1 MNNQRGFTLLELII
15 VAVVVSI
22 LAVVLAP
29 LALSSLRAYD
39 QTLNDLIVLDK
50 LRYSTERL
58 AREIREVNWDKTTGF
73 VFTAQTGSL
82 AFTRSQWNSDGTLNT
97 AVPVIICY
105 SGTTV
110 SFAYANSCTGAHT
123 LTDQLNTLS
132 FAFYDKDGAVTA
144 AATAIRSV
152 QISLTLQKS
161 ITGPFYSQRTRV
173 ELKNYDNS

>member
-1 MNNQRGFTLLELII
+1 MNNKRGFTLIELVI

-22 LAVVLAP
+22 LAAVLAP

-39 QTLNDLIVLDK
+39 ETLKDLIVLDK

-58 AREIREVNWDKTTGF
+58 AREIREVNWDKTNGF
-73 VFTAQTGSL
+73 AFTAQTGSL
-82 AFTRSQWNSDGTLNT
+82 AFTRSLWDSSGNLNT

-105 SGTTV
+105 SGSTV
-110 SFAYANSCTGAHT
+110 SLNYSSSCTGANT
-123 LTDQLNTLS
+123 LTDQFNALS
-132 FAFYDKDGAVTA
+132 FAFYDKDGKGTAV
-144 AATAIRSV
+144 ATAIRSV

-161 ITGPFYSQRTRV
+161 STGPFYSQRTRV